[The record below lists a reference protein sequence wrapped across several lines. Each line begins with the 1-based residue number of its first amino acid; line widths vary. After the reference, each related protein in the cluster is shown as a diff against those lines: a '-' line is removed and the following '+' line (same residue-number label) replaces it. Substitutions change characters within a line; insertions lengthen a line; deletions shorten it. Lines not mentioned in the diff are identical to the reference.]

1 MRLKVDI
8 AVAVT
13 VPTVAEVLSAQGI
26 PPEAAGAA
34 TYISLANEAI
44 TAYRTLASPAGIVD
58 DITTPD
64 FARVYVGDGRNEP
77 VTPLDAIFPAAD
89 TLALFA
95 VTIGGAITDQITR
108 RFDDDDPAGATM
120 LDAAASEGTERAA
133 EYLEALYRGRLENE
147 GRFNAGSGMMPFSPG
162 YCGWHVSGQ
171 RKLFEYLKPEEISV
185 HLNDSCLM
193 QPLKSISGVL
203 AAGPRQI
210 FAFPD
215 DFPFCDACRT
225 HSCRARYLALLQ
237 ADL

>member
-8 AVAVT
+8 PVAVT

-26 PPEAAGAA
+26 PPEAAGAE
-34 TYISLANEAI
+34 TYLSLAKEAI
-44 TAYRTLASPAGIVD
+44 AAYQTLASPAGLVG
-58 DITTPD
+58 DISISD
-64 FARVYVGDGRNEP
+64 FADVYTGNGHNEP

-171 RKLFEYLKPEEISV
+171 KRLFGYLKPEEINI

-203 AAGPRQI
+203 TAGPRKI
-210 FAFPD
+210 FSFPD

-237 ADL
+237 AGL